1 MRREPA
7 LMTQSTLDR
16 TFLCSGGIQRFV
28 HGIKLIIFKN
38 LKVNNESCT
47 RAKSTSPD
55 PGVAIVG
62 GKSAPT
68 AG

>member
-1 MRREPA
+1 MRREPIIT
-7 LMTQSTLDR
+7 TQSTLDR
-16 TFLCSGGIQRFV
+16 TLLYSGGTQRFV
-28 HGIKLIIFKN
+28 HRIKLIVGEN
-38 LKVNNESCT
+38 WKVNNESCT

-55 PGVAIVG
+55 PGGAIVG